1 MTTRRDRVA
10 IVVTHPIQYYAPWYR
25 ALARVVD
32 LDVFF
37 CHRQTSAGQA
47 AAGFGVAFDWDV
59 PLLDGYRH
67 RFLTNVAKHPDVGTF
82 AGCDTPELAA
92 IISQGG
98 FDAVI
103 VHGWSTRS
111 YWQAIRACWRTKT
124 PVLVRGDSTLNMAR
138 PSWWRLVKT
147 PIFRAFIPRFDGY
160 LIVGSRSREYLLHYG
175 ADPARC
181 FAAPHAVDN
190 QFFAQAASRL
200 RPSRAEVRRSFGVPE
215 TAFVPLFVGRFVDR
229 KRPDLFVEAVTQ
241 AAAGRPIVG
250 LMVGDGPD
258 RPAVEN
264 WIRTHDAPVRLSGFL
279 NQGEIARAY
288 VAADVLVVPST
299 WETWG
304 LVANEAMATGLPCLV
319 TDGVACAGDLIVPGE
334 SGLVTPV
341 GDVAAMAS
349 AIATLADDA
358 ALAAALADGARRRVA
373 RFDVAAAVDGTLQ
386 ALTTLATRER
396 RGRAAAADDPARHL
410 A

>member
-1 MTTRRDRVA
+1 MTPRRFRVA

-32 LDVFF
+32 LEVFF
-37 CHRQTSAGQA
+37 CHRQTSEGQA

-59 PLLDGYRH
+59 PLLDGYQH
-67 RFLTNVAKHPDVGTF
+67 RFLTNVSRRPDVGTF
-82 AGCDTPELAA
+82 FGCNTPELGGL
-92 IISQGG
+92 IERGG

-103 VHGWSTRS
+103 VHGWSTQS

-138 PSWWRLVKT
+138 PGWWRAVKT
-147 PIFRAFIPRFDGY
+147 PIFRAFIPRLDGY
-160 LIVGSRSREYLLHYG
+160 LIVGSRSREYLQRYG

-190 QFFAQAASRL
+190 AFFAAAAERL
-200 RPSRAEVRRSFGVPE
+200 RPSRVELRRAFGLPPD
-215 TAFVPLFVGRFVDR
+215 AFVPLFVGRFVER
-229 KRPDLFVEAVTQ
+229 KRPDLFVDAVTR
-241 AAAGRPIVG
+241 AAGGRRVVG

-258 RPAVEN
+258 HSAIEAS
-264 WIRTHDAPVRLSGFL
+264 IRAGNAPVKLCGFL

-288 VAADVLVVPST
+288 VAADLLVVPST

-304 LVANEAMATGLPCLV
+304 LVVNEAMASGLPCLV
-319 TDGVACAGDLIVPGE
+319 TEGVACAGDLVVPGE
-334 SGLVTPV
+334 SGSVTPV
-341 GDVAAMAS
+341 GDVVAMS
-349 AIATLADDA
+349 TAIGRLADNPA
-358 ALAAALADGARRRVA
+358 TRLALADGARRRVA
-373 RFDVAAAVDGTLQ
+373 HFDIDAAVNGTLR
-386 ALTTLATRER
+386 ALAALARPER
-396 RGRAAAADDPARHL
+396 ATSATPADGPARHL